1 MIIRQLRRCET
12 LEYFLICKSSCR
24 FKKSAYLCSAFHL
37 KQAAESPTTLS
48 AAFFMPLAYRIS
60 SVPCGALMRPLPVS
74 RWNATGSGTFFISL
88 PTESINTFRF
98 I

>member
-1 MIIRQLRRCET
+1 MSLKNRMAGVPRRKKRALTCG
-12 LEYFLICKSSCR
+12 

-37 KQAAESPTTLS
+37 NQATESPIYMP

-60 SVPCGALMRPLPVS
+60 SVPCGALMRPLPDS
-74 RWNATGSGTFFISL
+74 RWKATGSGTFFI
-88 PTESINTFRF
+88 PAPKENFNTFRF

>member
-60 SVPCGALMRPLPVS
+60 SVPCGALMRPQPESGGEQRGAELFLFPLRNNQYIVS
-74 RWNATGSGTFFISL
+74 F
-88 PTESINTFRF
+88 
-98 I
+98 